1 MTGLTFL
8 SWVREGLAADG
19 GDADPLAGPLPA
31 HATVTLH
38 PRLNDRPELSIP
50 TRLYGP
56 GDVTGVDPQQVV
68 RCSPA
73 PDSGD
78 AQPNM
83 LAAVEFDQPDL
94 PWTFSAAAADGQ
106 GRLRPW
112 LVLVVVPEADAEVLP
127 GGQGGLARLRCATT
141 ELPDLDESWMWAHAQ
156 VVTQGLDNTDS
167 AGSVGAVLANHP
179 ELATSRLLSPR
190 RLLPQT
196 RYVAAVVPAFEAGRL
211 TGLGRELTTEDEA
224 RLRPAWTA
232 AGPTAKE
239 KDWELPVYHHWRF
252 GTGLDGDFESLVTR
266 LTPRALPGTAGAR
279 RLDVSDPG
287 GGLPKLADHGVV
299 DLAGALRTAG
309 TDPRPWHAD
318 TADEVGDALERVLDA
333 GPDPDDPALTP
344 PVHGSTH
351 AGTTGMPS
359 PQAGPKWLRTLNRD
373 PRHRAAAGLGAEV
386 VRAHQEELVAA
397 AWDQAAEVRRAN
409 EALRQGQLARTVAD
423 SLHRRLD
430 AVTTDDAARA
440 RLLQVTAPAEQA
452 AGAIAANQEAHS
464 ALDPAFRKVLRPGGP
479 LAKGTGRGADTTAA
493 GLAAAL
499 SKRTATATPDLPQP
513 AGVVN
518 VEDVAAG
525 KRVGFDDL
533 GIDRLTARPWENR
546 SGPTDLTP
554 EDVPGIRNVGAAWT
568 DQSTGTV
575 VDRVFVTTHDGR
587 VMSARYSGG
596 AVTWTDHGRPEGTA
610 AVSAPAALGTEQ
622 VVVLG
627 EDGQLHRLAW
637 DGDRWAWKAHA
648 RLPGTPLLALAPFIG
663 AAKRSGKPGPGDT
676 VTSGTYY
683 SVFAVTTS
691 GTLVELD
698 SKNGGTWSY
707 SDHGTPPGA
716 TLVPGGRV
724 SFVADWTVTVVANG
738 GRLWTFSLES
748 GSWSWFDTNRP
759 GVTGLSPVDP
769 PIVLGSSMGGWGAK
783 GGSTTMLY
791 ERYLRT
797 SFPIGFAWRQHGLPH
812 PPVGQVLGKWN
823 NRGVYS
829 TTRSTIAWFDG
840 SNWVERGP
848 RGPVAGDQAL
858 QGVLSPYGNAWLTD
872 NDGRLLRF
880 DMNSGAWYDHGRP
893 NPGGRGALF
902 ATPTPNIRWRNQV
915 GFRSNLLVATRDSS
929 GPLTRFGR
937 DTDFDGTATAGW
949 MRNAVPDVP
958 ATAQSLTLCAA
969 DLGVAEG
976 TTTDPDLVAVW
987 VQSTTSGTRASYRV
1001 GRALNAQGAPQS
1013 WGAVRT
1019 LPDALCTTYNA
1030 DWGLSDHWTIEAA
1043 TATLADLDGDGRQ
1056 ELVFVYV
1063 GGTRTMRR
1071 LFLRIGW
1078 KLDPVTGAALGGWSD
1093 SVEIPWPGRPSST
1106 APAVAGISVAVA
1118 DLNGDLR
1125 PELVVLLTEKTAAG
1139 VTASYRI
1146 GWNLN
1151 ARGTVAGIPWGERWS
1166 DVRQVPG
1173 VHPTG
1178 TAGVALAVADYTGS
1192 QLADLVVLVAPK
1204 TTGPNRAVYRIGRDV
1219 VNGTPTAWSDP
1230 ITADPSGPWGD
1241 AVTVCSLAVVDLPG
1255 GTLEAKIAH
1264 ATRFRAAAAV
1274 HQTALLAAQS
1284 RAELEDEPRL
1294 PLAGLADA
1302 VTGALDPEVAVTGRV
1317 LGRVGGVD
1325 LGGAGLTDPLSPLL
1339 TPPVFE
1345 QPMAELLAELGQ
1357 DHLLP
1362 GVESIP
1368 AETLTLLRTNSE
1380 FVESFLVGAN
1390 DALGRELLWR
1400 GFPTDRRATSF
1411 RQFWDKRGTTEPGH
1425 EPADVPPIAQWPRRA
1440 GLGEVAGAHGEQV
1453 VLLLRGELVRRFPG
1467 LTVVAGRA
1475 LPPRTPGG
1483 PCLLS
1488 PIERVQPLFLGR
1500 LHPDVLYVGFPLSV
1514 AEVRGT
1520 LESGGSDPGW
1530 FFVFEE
1536 EGTEPRFGL
1545 DAVPTTGTVQYG
1557 VPPTTWRD
1565 LTWASVAGTATEL
1578 AGLRHLRGRLPYT
1591 PSPVP
1596 LRAPRFPQE
1605 QVATATW
1612 AHNSAHVA
1620 HATYQPPARVAFHA
1634 TDLLPS
1640 FGAGWRVTHVRKHG
1654 SGSDRVR
1661 ELAGPLPGGGWWRA
1675 TAAEVVEGILGRENY
1690 YVETTPGVRVNLV
1703 AVRTGDRVDLRTE
1716 ANDTEGDN
1724 LSELPP
1730 IPAGA
1735 GLPPQLADAT
1745 AAPTAPAGARENA

>member
-19 GDADPLAGPLPA
+19 GDADPLTGPLPA

-38 PRLNDRPELSIP
+38 PRVNDRPELSVP

-56 GDVTGVDPQQVV
+56 GDVTGIDPGQVV
-68 RCSPA
+68 RCFPA

-112 LVLVVVPEADAEVLP
+112 LVLVVVPESAAEVLP
-127 GGQGGLARLRCATT
+127 GGQGGLARLRCATA
-141 ELPDLDESWMWAHAQ
+141 ELPDLAESWMWAHAQ
-156 VVTQGLDNTDS
+156 VVTGG
-167 AGSVGAVLANHP
+167 AGGTADDVLAEHP
-179 ELATSRLLSPR
+179 ELAVSRLLCPR
-190 RLLPQT
+190 RLLPRT
-196 RYVAAVVPAFEAGRL
+196 RYVAAAVPAFEAGRL
-211 TGLGRELTTEDEA
+211 TGLGRELTAEDEA
-224 RLRPAWTA
+224 QLRPAWTA

-266 LTPRALPGTAGAR
+266 LTPRARPGTAGAR

-287 GGLPKLADHGVV
+287 GGLPHLPQHGVV

-318 TADEVGDALERVLDA
+318 TADEVGDALEHALDA
-333 GPDPDDPALTP
+333 GPDLEDPALTP
-344 PVHGSTH
+344 PVYGSAQ
-351 AGTTGMPS
+351 AGTRGVPS

-386 VRAHQEELVAA
+386 VRTHQEELVAA

-409 EALRQGQLARTVAD
+409 EALRQGQLARTVAGN
-423 SLHRRLD
+423 LHRRLE
-430 AVTTDDAARA
+430 ASTTDDAARA

-452 AGAIAANQEAHS
+452 ADAIAGNQEARS

-518 VEDVAAG
+518 VEDVASG
-525 KRVGFDDL
+525 RTVGFDDL
-533 GIDRLTARPWENR
+533 GVDRLTARPWEDR
-546 SGPTDLTP
+546 SGPTGVAQGLL
-554 EDVPGIRNVGAAWT
+554 PGLRFVGAAWT
-568 DQSTGTV
+568 DYSTGSLV
-575 VDRVFVTTHDGR
+575 ERVWVTMNDGR
-587 VMSARYSGG
+587 VMSARYADGG
-596 AVTWTDHGRPEGTA
+596 LTWRDHGTPQGTI
-610 AVSAPAALGTEQ
+610 AVSAPAGLGTEQ
-622 VVVLG
+622 VVVIG
-627 EDGQLHRLAW
+627 MDGNLHRLAW
-637 DGDRWAWKAHA
+637 DGDRWAWTRHERPA
-648 RLPGTPLLALAPFIG
+648 GSSPLANVATVG
-663 AAKRSGKPGPGDT
+663 AIKRSGRPAGGGM

-683 SVFAVTTS
+683 SVFAI
-691 GTLVELD
+691 TLAGGLAELACT
-698 SKNGGTWSY
+698 NGGSWHW
-707 SDHGTPPGA
+707 SDHGTPAGVTFDGCA
-716 TLVPGGRV
+716 FT
-724 SFVADWTVTVVANG
+724 VADWTVAVVAIG
-738 GRLWTFSLES
+738 GRLWTYSRDS
-748 GSWSWFDTNRP
+748 GSWVWMDANRP
-759 GVTGLSPVDP
+759 GVAGLSPHDP
-769 PIVLGSSMGGWGAK
+769 PITLASSLGGWGAK
-783 GGSTTMLY
+783 GNSTTLLY
-791 ERYLRT
+791 ERYLRIT
-797 SFPIGFAWRQHGLPH
+797 FPPGLAWRQHGLTH
-812 PPVGQVLGKWN
+812 PPVGRVLGQWN

-840 SNWVERGP
+840 TNWVERGS
-848 RGPVAGDQAL
+848 RAPVTGDQAL
-858 QGVLSPYGNAWLTD
+858 HGAMSSYGSVWLT
-872 NDGRLLRF
+872 GPESRLLRF
-880 DMNSGAWYDHGRP
+880 DMNNGAWQDFGRP
-893 NPGGRGALF
+893 DTGGKGELNAV
-902 ATPTPNIRWRNQV
+902 PTPNVRWHNQV

-929 GPLTRFGR
+929 GPLARFGR

-949 MRNAVPDVP
+949 LRNTVPDVP

-976 TTTDPDLVAVW
+976 TTADPDLVAVW
-987 VQSTTSGTRASYRV
+987 VQSTTSGTQAGYRV
-1001 GRALNAQGAPQS
+1001 GRTLDTQGAPTS
-1013 WGAVRT
+1013 WGPVRT
-1019 LPDALCTTYNA
+1019 LPDALCTAYNA
-1030 DWGLSDHWTIEAA
+1030 DWGLSDYWTVEAA

-1078 KLDPVTGAALGGWSD
+1078 QLDPVTGLARGGWSD

-1118 DLNGDLR
+1118 DLDNDLR
-1125 PELVVLLTEKTAAG
+1125 PELVVMLAEKTAAG
-1139 VTASYRI
+1139 VTASYRV
-1146 GWNLN
+1146 GWNVN
-1151 ARGTVAGIPWGERWS
+1151 ARGTVVGLPSGERWS
-1166 DVRQVPG
+1166 NVRPVPG
-1173 VHPTG
+1173 TYPAG
-1178 TAGVALAVADYTGS
+1178 TSGIALAVADYTGS
-1192 QLADLVVLVAPK
+1192 QLADLLVLAAPRAG
-1204 TTGPNRAVYRIGRDV
+1204 GPSRASYRIGRDV
-1219 VNGTPTAWSDP
+1219 VNGAPTAWSAP
-1230 ITADPSGPWGD
+1230 ITADPAGPWGD

-1255 GTLEAKIAH
+1255 STLEAKVGH
-1264 ATRFRAAAAV
+1264 AKRFRAAAAT

-1284 RAELEDEPRL
+1284 RAELADQPRL
-1294 PLAGLADA
+1294 ALAGIADA
-1302 VTGALDPEVAVTGRV
+1302 VTAALDPEVTVTGRV

-1325 LGGAGLTDPLSPLL
+1325 LAGADLTDPLSPLL
-1339 TPPVFE
+1339 TPPVFA

-1368 AETLTLLRTNSE
+1368 AETLTLLRANSA

-1400 GFPTDRRATSF
+1400 GFPTDRRATAF
-1411 RQFWDKRGTTEPGH
+1411 QQFWDKRGTTEPGD

-1440 GLGEVAGAHGEQV
+1440 ALGEVAGAHGDQV

-1475 LPPRTPGG
+1475 LPPSTPGG
-1483 PCLLS
+1483 PCGLGT
-1488 PIERVQPLFLGR
+1488 ERVQPRFLGR
-1500 LHPDVLYVGFPLSV
+1500 LHPDVLYIGFPLTV
-1514 AEVRGT
+1514 ADVRGT
-1520 LESGGSDPGW
+1520 LESGGTDPGW

-1545 DAVPTTGTVQYG
+1545 DVVPAGQDVRYG

-1565 LTWASVAGTATEL
+1565 LTWASVAGTDAEL
-1578 AGLRHLRGRLPYT
+1578 AGLRHLRRQLPFT
-1591 PSPVP
+1591 ARPVP
-1596 LRAPRFPQE
+1596 LRAKRFPQE
-1605 QVATATW
+1605 AVPEATW
-1612 AHNSAHVA
+1612 GHNSAHVA

-1640 FGAGWRVTHVRKHG
+1640 FGAGWRVTHVRRHEPG
-1654 SGSDRVR
+1654 SDSDRVR

-1675 TAAEVVEGILGRENY
+1675 TATEVAEGILGRENY
-1690 YVETTPGVRVNLV
+1690 YVETTPGRRVNLV
-1703 AVRTGDRVDLRTE
+1703 AVRYGDRVDLRTE
-1716 ANDTEGDN
+1716 ANATEADN
-1724 LSELPP
+1724 LSALPP

-1735 GLPPQLADAT
+1735 GLPPQFTGAGT
-1745 AAPTAPAGARENA
+1745 TAPLDPSAHAGARDNA